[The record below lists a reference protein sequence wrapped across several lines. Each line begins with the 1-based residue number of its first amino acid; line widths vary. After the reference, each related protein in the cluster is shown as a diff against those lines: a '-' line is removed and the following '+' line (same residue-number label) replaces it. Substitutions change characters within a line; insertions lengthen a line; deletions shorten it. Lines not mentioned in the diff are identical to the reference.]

1 MLIDDIKKANIEAMK
16 AHDQEARTS
25 LSMVIAR
32 YQEQLTNG
40 SGNKVTDADVRQD
53 RPEAPKGARRRKRQL
68 RQSGPAEQAAA
79 IERAKET
86 DPEAVS
92 LPKMF
97 SEEEIRKIYASLPTR
112 RCRGHE
118 ILQSSHY
125 DGQVDM
131 SLVSKIAR
139 GL

>member
-40 SGNKVTDADVRQD
+40 SGNKVTDADVLKIIAKFLKELDEEGEGYAKAGR
-53 RPEAPKGARRRKRQL
+53 
-68 RQSGPAEQAAA
+68 AEQAAA
-79 IERAKET
+79 IEKQK
-86 DPEAVS
+86 AVLKPF
-92 LPKMF
+92 LPVF
-97 SEEEIRKIYASLPTR
+97 LSEEEIRKIVATLPDKTMP
-112 RCRGHE
+112 G
-118 ILQSSHY
+118 IMKYFKLNY
-125 DGQVDM
+125 DGKVDM
-131 SLVSKIAR
+131 SLVNKVAR